1 MSGRPGRV
9 GSPLRWVVW
18 ADDAHAG
25 ALNMARDH
33 ALADSLAPGHAVL
46 RLYAWARPTVSLG
59 RNEPGRGL
67 WDLDRLAEDGMDVV
81 RRPTGGRAVLHDREL
96 TYSVV
101 APAEGPGSMRALY
114 RSVNQAIVVGL
125 ARLGV
130 PAALAP
136 RRGRSASPAAGP
148 CFHEPAEGEIVVDG
162 RKMVGSAQ
170 VRMGHTLLQHGSI
183 LVESDQERLA
193 VLQRVPRALGADV
206 GVTCLADWVDPLPDT
221 AQVVDALTSAFTE
234 MIPGDWHALEGAPNL
249 NEALESRLEA
259 HYRSAEW
266 TWRR

>member
-1 MSGRPGRV
+1 MRGRPGGV

-18 ADDAHAG
+18 VDGAHEG

-33 ALADSLAPGHAVL
+33 ALADALAPGHAVL
-46 RLYAWARPTVSLG
+46 RLYTWAHPTVSLG
-59 RNEPGRGL
+59 RNEPGRDR
-67 WDLDRLAEDGMDVV
+67 WDLDRLEGEGVEVV
-81 RRPTGGRAVLHDREL
+81 RRPTGGRAVLHHREL

-114 RSVNQAIVVGL
+114 RAVNEAIVVGL
-125 ARLGV
+125 GRLGV
-130 PAALAP
+130 PATLAP
-136 RRGRSASPAAGP
+136 RRGRPSSPAAGP
-148 CFHEPAEGEIVVDG
+148 CFHEPAEGEIVVNG
-162 RKMVGSAQ
+162 RKLVGSAQ

-183 LVESDQERLA
+183 LVEADQERLA
-193 VLQRVPRALGADV
+193 DFQRVPRALGADV

-221 AQVVDALTSAFTE
+221 VQLVDALASAFSE
-234 MIPGDWHALEGAPNL
+234 VIPGDWHALEGAPNL
-249 NEALESRLEA
+249 NEARESQLEA